1 MDCLQKGKNN
11 KVEPVGGCRVPGE
24 LPPLSLARNACP
36 PPPQTEC
43 FNHVRF
49 LQRLNST
56 HLYACGTYAF
66 HPLCAAIV
74 SPARPHRCHLSPA
87 TVSPQGSTAPVLS
100 HHLHPQP
107 PSLSA
112 PVPAPPRLGVTR
124 RLGWV
129 GLGTQPP

>member
-1 MDCLQKGKNN
+1 MGA
-11 KVEPVGGCRVPGE
+11 GCRGGP
-24 LPPLSLARNACP
+24 PPLSTAGDGCP
-36 PPPQTEC
+36 PPLQTEC

-74 SPARPHRCHLSPA
+74 STAQPHGCHPSPA
-87 TVSPQGSTAPVLS
+87 TMSPQGHAAPILS
-100 HHLHPQP
+100 HHFHPQ
-107 PSLSA
+107 SHSSSWWK
-112 PVPAPPRLGVTR
+112 RVTP

-129 GLGTQPP
+129 SLGMQPL

>member
-1 MDCLQKGKNN
+1 MGAR
-11 KVEPVGGCRVPGE
+11 EG
-24 LPPLSLARNACP
+24 LPLLFPACNARA

-74 SPARPHRCHLSPA
+74 STAHPQLPPVPCP
-87 TVSPQGSTAPVLS
+87 TVSP
-100 HHLHPQP
+100 
-107 PSLSA
+107 
-112 PVPAPPRLGVTR
+112 
-124 RLGWV
+124 
-129 GLGTQPP
+129 

>member
-1 MDCLQKGKNN
+1 MGAGCQ
-11 KVEPVGGCRVPGE
+11 GGPPL
-24 LPPLSLARNACP
+24 LPPCGDACP

-74 SPARPHRCHLSPA
+74 STAQPHSCHLSPA
-87 TVSPQGSTAPVLS
+87 TMSPWGGAAPILF
-100 HHLHPQP
+100 LQP
-107 PSLSA
+107 HSLSS
-112 PVPAPPRLGVTR
+112 PLPSSWRGRVTPRLGWAS
-124 RLGWV
+124 LGMQS
-129 GLGTQPP
+129 L